1 MKKLLVTMV
10 VAGAI
15 IAGIIFIVNSNNL
28 PYQPD
33 KAVIVDVDVESNEAN
48 PNEKWVRYTYWA
60 EDTSE
65 ALRQAKAGVDFHLDK
80 GETVS
85 ELIETTDKGGNR
97 IYYYKVKA
105 E

>member
-1 MKKLLVTMV
+1 MKKVLVTLV
-10 VAGAI
+10 IVGAI
-15 IAGIIFIVNSNNL
+15 IATFTFIVNRNRL
-28 PYQPD
+28 PYKPE
-33 KAVIVDVDVESNEAN
+33 KAVIVDVDVESNEAK

-85 ELIETTDKGGNR
+85 ELIETTNKEGNR
-97 IYYYKVKA
+97 IYYFKVKA

>member
-1 MKKLLVTMV
+1 MKKVLVTMV
-10 VAGAI
+10 IVGAI
-15 IAGIIFIVNSNNL
+15 IAAFTFIVKKNTL
-28 PYQPD
+28 PYKPE
-33 KAVIVDVDVESNEAN
+33 KAVIVDVDVESNEAK

-85 ELIETTDKGGNR
+85 ELIETTNKEGNR
-97 IYYYKVKA
+97 IYYFKVKA